1 MEQEESSMA
10 ITRRSFVALS
20 AAALATRP
28 ALAIEP
34 SLIEA
39 AKAEGQLTWYTGLI
53 VRQVVTPLKEAFEAK
68 YGIPVSFVPVAAQ
81 ESALRILNEGRAGA
95 IQADVF
101 DGAAPYLAA
110 REANLILPYKPAE
123 AGSYADSLKDPDG
136 NWTAQLIQVTSPA
149 INTSMVTPEEAPKTF
164 ADLLDPRWTGQMA
177 WSNSEEV
184 AGPPGFI
191 GNVLMTMG
199 EEKGMDY
206 LKQLAGQKLANVP
219 SNMRVVLDQCI
230 AGQYPLVLSIL
241 NYHAA
246 ISAGQGA
253 PVEWLKLE
261 TSMLTFG
268 TVQLLKGSP
277 HPNAGKLFAEFML
290 SEEGQQVVKAAG
302 YIPAHPNVAA
312 PAEDLK
318 PEGGG
323 FKVNVISPDLFQQNR
338 KKWVDIYHQLFT

>member
-1 MEQEESSMA
+1 MVM
-10 ITRRSFVALS
+10 TRRTFMALS

-28 ALAIEP
+28 ALAVEP
-34 SLIEA
+34 GLIEA
-39 AKAEGQLTWYTGLI
+39 AKAEGELTWYTGLI
-53 VRQVVTPLKEAFEAK
+53 VRQVVTPLKQAFEAK
-68 YGIPVSFVPVAAQ
+68 YGITVNFVPVAAQ
-81 ESALRILNEGRAGA
+81 ESALRIVNEGRAGA
-95 IQADVF
+95 IRADVF

-110 REANLILPYKPAE
+110 REAGLILPYKPTEAANYAE
-123 AGSYADSLKDPDG
+123 ALKDPEG
-136 NWTAQLIQVTSPA
+136 NWTAQLVQVTSPA
-149 INTSMVTPEEAPKTF
+149 INTTMVEDAPKTF
-164 ADLLDPRWTGQMA
+164 ADLLDPRWQGQMA

-206 LKQLAGQKLANVP
+206 LKQLAGQKIANVP

-277 HPNAGKLFAEFML
+277 HPNAGKLFLEFML
-290 SEEGQQVVKAAG
+290 SEEGQQVVKEAG
-302 YIPAHPNVAA
+302 YIPAHPAVAA

-323 FKVNVISPDLFQQNR
+323 FAVNVISPDVFQQNR
-338 KKWVDIYHQLFT
+338 KEWVEIYHQLFT